1 MQTSL
6 KVEES
11 NLPRKFDLI
20 PIHEIYNYEDSEDI
34 LLKLAA
40 SNPLLP
46 RSNVDDTIEWV
57 IAQAT
62 AP

>member
-1 MQTSL
+1 M
-6 KVEES
+6 
-11 NLPRKFDLI
+11 
-20 PIHEIYNYEDSEDI
+20 YNYEESEDI

-62 AP
+62 PP